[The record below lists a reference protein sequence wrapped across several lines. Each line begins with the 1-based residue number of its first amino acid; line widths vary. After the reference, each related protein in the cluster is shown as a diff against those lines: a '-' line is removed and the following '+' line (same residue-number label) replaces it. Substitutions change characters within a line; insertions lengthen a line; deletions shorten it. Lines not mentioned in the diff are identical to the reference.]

1 MSVELSDD
9 VKDTIMSVL
18 RHAASQDRSVIEFR
32 SDGENLTAA
41 EITEHVET
49 LESQNE

>member
-1 MSVELSDD
+1 MSVDLSDE
-9 VKDTIMSVL
+9 VKETLMNVL
-18 RHAASQDRSVIEFR
+18 RHAASEDRSVIEFR

-41 EITEHVET
+41 EITKHVET